1 MRVLAPLTEQQVG
14 GCGAERLLRLC
25 PALPDYCTHKTDCA
39 LLPQVSDFEEM
50 IRRAAF
56 KVYKLEAALQS
67 ANDHLQGTTQRRKPA
82 SASSKSRPVLQP
94 ASQPPQPTASRMQVL
109 GVKGAAKS
117 APHEPTSVTTAR

>member
-1 MRVLAPLTEQQVG
+1 MWGRTFAAALS
-14 GCGAERLLRLC
+14 
-25 PALPDYCTHKTDCA
+25 ALPDYCTHCTDCA
-39 LLPQVSDFEEM
+39 FSLPQVSDFEEM

-67 ANDHLQGTTQRRKPA
+67 ANDHLQGTTLRRKPA
-82 SASSKSRPVLQP
+82 SASSKSRAVLQP